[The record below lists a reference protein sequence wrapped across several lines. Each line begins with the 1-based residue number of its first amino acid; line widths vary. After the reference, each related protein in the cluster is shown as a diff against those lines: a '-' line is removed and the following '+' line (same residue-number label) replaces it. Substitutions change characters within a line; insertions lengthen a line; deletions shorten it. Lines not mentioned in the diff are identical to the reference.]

1 MVDYFNFRNNI
12 LDNKTSVIT
21 EVSETLNRINTS
33 HLNSFITLAESQA
46 LEQSK
51 VSQFNFENGNPRR
64 LEGMIVAVKDN
75 ISTNGIRTT
84 CASKMLNNYYPI
96 YDATV
101 VERMKSEGAIIIGKT
116 NLDEFAMGSS
126 NETSYFGPVLNPI
139 DNEYVPGGSSGGS
152 AASVTAELCHT
163 ALGSD
168 TGGSIR
174 QPAAFCGNIGFKPTY
189 GRVSRY
195 GLIAFASSLDQIGTF
210 SRSIEDAALL
220 YDVIAGK
227 DEMDATTSSNQ
238 PANTLQNLGKFDF
251 TKFKIAVLD
260 DYIINQCDDA
270 IKENYFSNLDLL
282 KKNGLQIEEIKFE
295 HFDASIATYYIV
307 ATAEASSNLARFD
320 GVRYGYR
327 AGLQPG
333 DDLIVKTR
341 SEGFGTEVKR
351 RIMLGTYVLSSGY
364 YDAYYGKALKAR
376 RLMYNQYK
384 QMFSKYD
391 LLFLPT
397 TPTTAFK
404 FGEKMNDPI
413 SMYLSDI
420 FTTSANLA
428 SIPAISVP
436 SGKDKNGLPIG
447 MQFQADTFEE
457 SKLLGFSKFFLQLNK

>member
-1 MVDYFNFRNNI
+1 MVDYFNFRKNI
-12 LDNKTSVIT
+12 IDNRTSIIS
-21 EVSETLNRINTS
+21 EVNETLNRIKSSN
-33 HLNSFITLAESQA
+33 LNSFITIAETEALQQAEISQ
-46 LEQSK
+46 
-51 VSQFNFENGNPRR
+51 VRFNNGNPRE
-64 LEGMIVAVKDN
+64 LEGMIIAVKDN

-84 CASKMLNNYYPI
+84 CASKILNNYTPI

-101 VERMKSEGAIIIGKT
+101 VARMKTQGAIIIGKT

-152 AASVTAELCHT
+152 ATSVTAELCHT

-195 GLIAFASSLDQIGTF
+195 GLVAFASSLDQIGTF

-227 DEMDATTSSNQ
+227 DEMDATTSGNRQ
-238 PANTLQNLGKFDF
+238 ANTIENLDKFDF
-251 TKFKIAVLD
+251 KKFKIAVLD
-260 DYIINQCDDA
+260 DDIINQCDDA
-270 IKENYFSNLDLL
+270 IKENYFYNLDLL
-282 KKNGLQIEEIKFE
+282 KKNGLQVEEIKFDN
-295 HFDASIATYYIV
+295 FDASIATYYIV

-327 AGLQPG
+327 AELQQG
-333 DDLIVKTR
+333 DDLMVKTR
-341 SEGFGTEVKR
+341 SEGFGAEVKR

-364 YDAYYGKALKAR
+364 YDTYYGKALKAR

-384 QMFSKYD
+384 QMFSKFD

-397 TPTTAFK
+397 TPSTAFK
-404 FGEKMNDPI
+404 FGEKINDPI
-413 SMYLSDI
+413 SMYLSDM

-436 SGKDKNGLPIG
+436 SGKDSKGLPIG

-457 SKLLGFSKFFLQLNK
+457 SKLLGFSKFFLELNK